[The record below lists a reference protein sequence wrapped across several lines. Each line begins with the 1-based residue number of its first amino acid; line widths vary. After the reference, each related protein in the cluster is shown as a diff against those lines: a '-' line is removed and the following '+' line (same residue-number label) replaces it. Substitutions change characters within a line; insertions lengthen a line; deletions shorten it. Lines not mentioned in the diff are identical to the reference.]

1 MKAVITNY
9 DRNRKIYAIKTLRAV
24 TGYGLKEAKETID
37 NVPIAINLEWHQID
51 ALRSEGI
58 SIETNV
64 PHNLPLDKIQVM
76 RDLVMTLLVEGQFK
90 SAQYVIDA
98 MEALDEN

>member
-9 DRNRKIYAIKTLRAV
+9 DRNRKIYAIKALRAV

-37 NVPIAINLEWHQID
+37 NVPIAINLSWHQID

-64 PHNLPLDKIQVM
+64 PHNLPLDKIQIM
-76 RDLVMTLLVEGQFK
+76 RELVMTLLIEGQFK